1 MPQFLNT
8 ADADF
13 EQAFTALLGAKR
25 EDSPDVDAIV
35 ADIIADVRARGDAA
49 LVELTEKFDRM
60 SLTADR
66 LQISE
71 AEIDAAIENV
81 SAEERAA
88 LELAAERIRAYH
100 ARQMPADDEW
110 QDDTGATLGWRWSA
124 VSAAG
129 LYVPGGLAS
138 YPSSVLMNAIPAK
151 VAGVER
157 LAMVVPTPD
166 GQVNP
171 LVLLA
176 ARLSGVD
183 EVYRVGGA
191 QAVAALPTAPK
202 PLRPSTRSPVPATHL
217 LRRRNAGCSARS
229 AST

>member
-100 ARQMPADDEW
+100 ARQMPAVNS
-110 QDDTGATLGWRWSA
+110 GR
-124 VSAAG
+124 
-129 LYVPGGLAS
+129 
-138 YPSSVLMNAIPAK
+138 SVICCSPERSAK
-151 VAGVER
+151 VYIS
-157 LAMVVPTPD
+157 LATTSEVSPMVRENTW
-166 GQVNP
+166 VN
-171 LVLLA
+171 
-176 ARLSGVD
+176 SNT
-183 EVYRVGGA
+183 GGA
-191 QAVAALPTAPK
+191 I
-202 PLRPSTRSPVPATHL
+202 S
-217 LRRRNAGCSARS
+217 
-229 AST
+229 